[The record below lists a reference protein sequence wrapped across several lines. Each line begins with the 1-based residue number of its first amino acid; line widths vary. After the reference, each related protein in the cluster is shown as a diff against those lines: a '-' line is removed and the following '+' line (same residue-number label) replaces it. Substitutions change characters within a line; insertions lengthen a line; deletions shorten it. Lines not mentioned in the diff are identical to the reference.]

1 MVSYNSIKR
10 GEKSSYKSWLSI
22 PIIFVKDYF
31 EAIIKRLRSED
42 VILDIGSG
50 IKGKSLI
57 QDIKKYYCLDIDK
70 DINPDFV
77 SIDNVPSDLL
87 FDKIIIAE
95 IIEHVSNETF
105 FDWLS
110 FCKKHLRAGGEVI
123 ITTPNTNYL
132 KVFEFTHTHFFKPV
146 DVELILKAF
155 GFVDVKVFRL
165 WQVPRSI
172 IKRLVKLVRHP
183 FTYFFEI
190 DFNCNKIMVRGKNGV

>member
-42 VILDIGSG
+42 VVLDIGSG

-57 QDIKKYYCLDIDK
+57 QDIKKYYCLDIDE
-70 DINPDFV
+70 DVNPDFV

-110 FCKKHLRAGGEVI
+110 F
-123 ITTPNTNYL
+123 
-132 KVFEFTHTHFFKPV
+132 F
-146 DVELILKAF
+146 
-155 GFVDVKVFRL
+155 
-165 WQVPRSI
+165 
-172 IKRLVKLVRHP
+172 
-183 FTYFFEI
+183 
-190 DFNCNKIMVRGKNGV
+190 